1 MDAVTALNDRREHAS
16 VAACSRRGKWNSDKL
31 SRFEDDRRRRQ
42 KAPHRL
48 RPSRSSSGRLRCA
61 VSAAFIL
68 FDTESCVFAFF
79 RACQCHAASRAA
91 RDLTLSPPAQH
102 LACERVYPVCETGE
116 QLSRTFNVHGCSP
129 LSLLAAPR
137 PPDRNHSGRSR
148 PALSSAGRCA
158 RAAAARLRLCG
169 R

>member
-1 MDAVTALNDRREHAS
+1 MGVHRMANDTIQLLEDRQIRSAWDAKKERQYSSVVDAVTALNDRREHAPA
-16 VAACSRRGKWNSDKL
+16 AACSRRGKWNSDKL

-91 RDLTLSPPAQH
+91 RDLTLSPLLSTSPVSGFTPSVRQESSY
-102 LACERVYPVCETGE
+102 LARSMSTGA
-116 QLSRTFNVHGCSP
+116 
-129 LSLLAAPR
+129 LLY
-137 PPDRNHSGRSR
+137 
-148 PALSSAGRCA
+148 LF
-158 RAAAARLRLCG
+158 
-169 R
+169 

>member
-1 MDAVTALNDRREHAS
+1 MEVHRMANDTIQLLEDRQIRSAWDAKKEGRYSSVVDAVTALNDRREHAF

-91 RDLTLSPPAQH
+91 RDLTLSPLLSTSPVSGFTPSVRQESSY
-102 LACERVYPVCETGE
+102 LARSMSTGA
-116 QLSRTFNVHGCSP
+116 
-129 LSLLAAPR
+129 LLY
-137 PPDRNHSGRSR
+137 
-148 PALSSAGRCA
+148 LF
-158 RAAAARLRLCG
+158 
-169 R
+169 